1 MVNASSA
8 TVGSFDA
15 PASLAV
21 TTIEIAE
28 GGTYSVGSAGSGI
41 YIFAIIIEYFE

>member
-1 MVNASSA
+1 MVNASGSTA
-8 TVGSFDA
+8 GSFDA